1 VLNEHHYK
9 RLMTEY
15 VRYYHDDRTHLGLA
29 KQTPDGRSA
38 AKQTA
43 LPREVVSMPRL
54 RGLYHRYDPAA

>member
-1 VLNEHHYK
+1 
-9 RLMTEY
+9 MTEY